1 MDANSNN
8 SPSQYVGLPP
18 VWTSERMSP
27 NLNATGLGISTTTN
41 NNNSNNN
48 TYPNSMINNN
58 PTSNITN
65 PSNESSNIN
74 DNNNIPTTN
83 TGSPFIN
90 LPLQSSTLE
99 ATRNEGTLNQPIFY
113 NSSNLESLHSS
124 EILERREQSEL
135 THARVFVSNI
145 VETRLNADL
154 STLELN
160 STDLVQLDL
169 FESTLQTKVQEYL
182 TAVEKRRFTIS
193 DEIEVNIKML
203 KKLRYSDSQQG
214 INLLNRLHKMKI
226 KAIETESRELQELRL
241 KFLRI
246 IEEYKKAMISYSTSK
261 ITNTPLSNPTPEFQ
275 KYLENLNTEQTLGPS
290 EGYVEMLSISRKFL
304 NNLLLESKGHNPN
317 VMFNNVTNTINISST
332 VFPLS
337 KLPIEILQMVLD
349 RLNNKIDI
357 FNMLS
362 VSKLWAQLIV
372 KIIYYR
378 PHINKKS
385 QLDSFMETMKLSKE
399 QTVFDYRSMIKRL
412 NFSFVGD
419 YLRDDQLYNF
429 VGCKNLERLTLVFCK
444 HVTSESVSAVLKDC
458 KYLQSV
464 DITGV
469 KEISDNIFNTLANNC
484 PRIQGFYVPQAR
496 IVSQRALSN
505 FISHAP
511 ILKRVKITACND
523 MCDDLVELMA
533 KSCPML
539 VEIDITSSPEVHDES
554 LLKLFTKLEQLREF
568 RVTHNTNV
576 SDKLFIDI
584 AKNVDQLPALRLL
597 DLSGCENITD
607 RTVERVVALSPKLRN
622 VFLGKCNRITDL
634 SLSHLSRLGKN
645 LQTVHFGHCFNIT
658 DQGVRILIQS
668 CPRIQYVDFACCT
681 NLTNRT
687 LYELADLT
695 RLKRIGLVKCSQMTD
710 EGLLNMISL
719 RGRHDTLERVHLSYC
734 SNLTI
739 YPIYELLMACPKLS
753 HLSLTAVP
761 SFLRP
766 DITAFCRPAP
776 ADFSDNQRQIFCVF
790 SGKGVQKLRHY
801 LMTLT
806 TPTNGP
812 QTDIKDVLT
821 KYIISKDLVLEG
833 ESIEDCVYRIT
844 RDLNRNSGAILAATG
859 LAQMNGNN
867 NFSFQDIDFT
877 RLDTVFSWYD
887 DRFNG
892 DKLTTA
898 EVDKLITSV
907 DKKFCEDPFDE
918 EYDDTDG
925 TIAPGANSNLN
936 HDLCQVVRKYHELDD
951 RVDDFEV
958 NVASLARVQFQFT
971 GFLLHEMAQIHH
983 QMLELNRHIV
993 TIQNNTTNLGV
1004 EDDIKGV
1011 GIWRMLFTDKF
1022 LELLNKYKFSTVV
1035 LRLYLRES
1043 ITVLT
1048 RQREIYLNQQRTEWG
1063 DNINA
1068 ANGPNI
1074 DNNTNAESSTGEQST
1089 SSLNGNFN
1097 ENPQENDVEVNGQFN
1112 GIFPILPG
1120 VTRNTPLQIQNTPL
1134 TGPGIR
1140 TDTEGDMPTN
1150 SSEPNTA
1157 TNSAGTDNNRGDGNA
1172 IDEDGDMI
1180 NIED

>member
-1 MDANSNN
+1 MVTNTNNNTPHLFNNGSWSRSNHNDNINVQNSHPNLNSNINLHNPFSSVPSNN
-8 SPSQYVGLPP
+8 SS
-18 VWTSERMSP
+18 
-27 NLNATGLGISTTTN
+27 ISNNSMIPQTN
-41 NNNSNNN
+41 NNRTDNALNFS
-48 TYPNSMINNN
+48 S
-58 PTSNITN
+58 SNIFMN
-65 PSNESSNIN
+65 QAEQSEESSNATARNSVSSIVEN
-74 DNNNIPTTN
+74 RFNVDLN
-83 TGSPFIN
+83 SLN
-90 LPLQSSTLE
+90 LD
-99 ATRNEGTLNQPIFY
+99 EGDYAQ
-113 NSSNLESLHSS
+113 LHSF
-124 EILERREQSEL
+124 E
-135 THARVFVSNI
+135 N
-145 VETRLNADL
+145 
-154 STLELN
+154 
-160 STDLVQLDL
+160 LVQI
-169 FESTLQTKVQEYL
+169 KVQEYL
-182 TAVEKRRFTIS
+182 AAVERRRFTIS
-193 DEIEVNIKML
+193 DQVEVNIKML

-214 INLLNRLHKMKI
+214 MNLLNRLHKIKV
-226 KAIETESRELQELRL
+226 KAIETETLELQKLRI
-241 KFLRI
+241 KFLSI
-246 IEEYKKAMISYSTSK
+246 IDEYKKSMVEYVTSK
-261 ITNTPLSNPTPEFQ
+261 LTPNTLENPTSKFIDWL
-275 KYLENLNTEQTLGPS
+275 KSLNANEALGPS
-290 EGYVEMLSISRKFL
+290 DGYVEMLSISKHFL
-304 NNLLLESKGHNPN
+304 NNLLLESRGA
-317 VMFNNVTNTINISST
+317 NTKAVNYSP
-332 VFPLS
+332 FPID
-337 KLPIEILQMVLD
+337 KLPTEILQMVLD
-349 RLNNKIDI
+349 RLNNKIDT
-357 FNMLS
+357 FNLLT
-362 VSKLWAQLIV
+362 VSKLWAQLII

-378 PHINKKS
+378 PHINKKT
-385 QLDSFMETMKLSKE
+385 QLDMFMRTMQLSKDD
-399 QTVFDYRSMIKRL
+399 TIFDYRKMIKRL

-419 YLRDDQLYNF
+419 YLKDEQLYNF
-429 VGCKNLERLTLVFCK
+429 VGCNNLERLTLVFCK

-458 KYLQSV
+458 RYLQSV
-464 DITGV
+464 DITGI
-469 KEISDNIFNTLANNC
+469 KEISDNIFNTLANSC

-496 IVSQRALSN
+496 TVTQGALSH
-505 FISHAP
+505 FISHSP
-511 ILKRVKITACND
+511 ILKRVKITACNE

-533 KSCPML
+533 RSCPML
-539 VEIDITSSPEVHDES
+539 VEIDITSSPDVHDES

-576 SDKLFIDI
+576 TDKLFIEI
-584 AKNVDQLPALRLL
+584 SKNVKQLGALRLL

-607 RTVERVVALSPKLRN
+607 RTVERVVDLAPKLRN

-634 SLSHLSRLGKN
+634 SLSHLSKLGKN

-776 ADFSDNQRQIFCVF
+776 TDFSDNQRQIFCVF

-812 QTDIKDVLT
+812 QTDIRDVLT
-821 KYIISKDLVLEG
+821 KYIVSKDLVLEG
-833 ESIEDCVYRIT
+833 ESIDECVYRIT

-859 LAQMNGNN
+859 LTQMNGNN

-877 RLDTVFSWYD
+877 RLDYVFTWYD
-887 DRFNG
+887 DHFVESELESDELNR
-892 DKLTTA
+892 
-898 EVDKLITSV
+898 LISLV

-918 EYDDTDG
+918 KYDDTDG
-925 TIAPGANSNLN
+925 IIAPEVNISLN

-993 TIQNNTTNLGV
+993 NIQTTTINNAN
-1004 EDDIKGV
+1004 EKDIKGLTV
-1011 GIWRMLFTDKF
+1011 WRLIFTDRF
-1022 LELLNKYKFSTVV
+1022 LDLLQKYKFSTVV

-1048 RQREIYLNQQRTEWG
+1048 RQREMYLNQQRDDWEGTTG
-1063 DNINA
+1063 DIGGLAPPTNLSLGNTMLQPPLPGGEPRINQLDRTGNDNPETNVDFDHMQSIA
-1068 ANGPNI
+1068 PLRIAHTNGAPDNDTRANI
-1074 DNNTNAESSTGEQST
+1074 DNNFINSAES
-1089 SSLNGNFN
+1089 
-1097 ENPQENDVEVNGQFN
+1097 
-1112 GIFPILPG
+1112 
-1120 VTRNTPLQIQNTPL
+1120 
-1134 TGPGIR
+1134 
-1140 TDTEGDMPTN
+1140 
-1150 SSEPNTA
+1150 
-1157 TNSAGTDNNRGDGNA
+1157 
-1172 IDEDGDMI
+1172 DEDIVLD
-1180 NIED
+1180 